1 MGLFRVNK
9 GVRVPLGNSISRIGG
24 STVVVVETLD
34 SVRPTSVRVATAFAR
49 ANLGDVLLC
58 HWHDLRFLQ
67 DVVVA
72 SCGIK
77 FDVKGGIVERAA
89 FRGNVEPSV
98 LFFYAPNSGSITKS
112 DLVFLERFTA
122 ARIDVDERSA
132 YAVVDKI
139 LLEASRRGLVTNAI
153 GPDRRWGPKHHQ
165 ESKLRRYEA
174 ATGRCVPRPST
185 YVATP
190 SQLPRLISQLAGR
203 TDMCVIKPAF
213 GDGGRGIEIVSP
225 DDSAAWPIAEDC
237 VILQDLLSDPLLIDG
252 HKADLRCYL
261 LIDVDNV
268 ATSGRR
274 GPIFV
279 RRAPA
284 AYQRGVVAAEVTN
297 TAYRR
302 RRGIPPDILPLE
314 EVVFIDNQLRD
325 AIVSQLEV
333 LLHELT
339 QVYFSDARCLGEGTM
354 PERVPNR
361 VILFG
366 VDVLVT
372 VSGSGQPALYFLEI
386 NPFPSFYRGSI
397 PCDIAIDEM
406 LAGQYLPALTGN

>member
-1 MGLFRVNK
+1 M
-9 GVRVPLGNSISRIGG
+9 PLGNSVSRMGG
-24 STVVVVETLD
+24 STVVVVETSD
-34 SVRPTSVRVATAFAR
+34 RARPTSVRVAAAFAR

-72 SCGIK
+72 SSGIEYA
-77 FDVKGGIVERAA
+77 VKGGIVESVT

-98 LFFYAPNSGSITKS
+98 LFFYAPNTGLITAR
-112 DLVFLERFTA
+112 DRVFLERFTA
-122 ARIDVDERSA
+122 TGIDVGGRTA
-132 YAVVDKI
+132 YAVVDRI

-153 GPDRRWGPKHHQ
+153 GPDRRWGPKHYQ
-165 ESKLRRYEA
+165 EFKLRRYEA
-174 ATGRCVPRPST
+174 ATGRVVPRPNT
-185 YVATP
+185 HVAT
-190 SQLPRLISQLAGR
+190 SLQVPRLISRFAGR
-203 TDMCVIKPAF
+203 TDLCVIKPAF
-213 GDGGRGIEIVSP
+213 GDRGHGIEIVSP
-225 DDSAAWPIAEDC
+225 DDPPAWTIAEDC
-237 VILQDLLSDPLLIDG
+237 VVLQDLLSDPLLIDG

-268 ATSGRR
+268 TASGRR
-274 GPIFV
+274 GPILV

-284 AYQRGVVAAEVTN
+284 VYERGMVTAEVTN
-297 TAYRR
+297 TAHRL
-302 RRGIPPDILPLE
+302 RRGMPPDILPLE
-314 EVVFIDNQLRD
+314 EAVLIDERLRD

-339 QVYFSDARCLGEGTM
+339 QVYFWDARCLDESTT
-354 PERVPNR
+354 PQRVPNR

-372 VSGSGQPALYFLEI
+372 ISGSGHPSLYFLEV
-386 NPFPSFYRGSI
+386 NPFPGFYRGSI

-406 LAGQYLPALTGN
+406 LAREYLPALLSDQGVE